1 MSDIIEKLVATFIR
15 FPGIGPRQAR
25 RFVYHLLGQN
35 SAALDNLA
43 QDLLALK
50 QAVSQCRSCY
60 RFFIVNHHTA
70 AKEVCDLCLDE
81 SRDPNILMVVE
92 KDSDLEMARK
102 SGHYSGQFF
111 VLGGLLPI
119 LAEQPEQ
126 KIRINPLLEKIK
138 TDQETPTIESILSYY
153 DFYQDDEKEKLALLK
168 EIETIL
174 DDPTLELVPKEK
186 KKDLE
191 RFKQALRETT
201 PIEEK
206 EIPKDVVKIFKGA
219 KGEGAFAFIQSKKE
233 MSLDDGQN
241 ALRYLED
248 VGDIKAPIKTF
259 HAVSDPLIFA
269 NVLKTMMRDAP
280 KAIGIAILVILFLL
294 WIDLRNYKK
303 VLLVTLP
310 ILLGEI
316 WLIGFLFLSGLK
328 LDFYSMVI
336 VPAIMGMSIDNCIHI
351 YHRYKETGY
360 GSISKVIQTAGIAS
374 LIASTTNAL
383 GFLGLMF
390 ANHGGLASLGKVAI
404 LGLLA
409 TLLSTVVFFPAFL
422 VFLEKRNLK
431 S

>member
-1 MSDIIEKLVATFIR
+1 
-15 FPGIGPRQAR
+15 
-25 RFVYHLLGQN
+25 
-35 SAALDNLA
+35 
-43 QDLLALK
+43 
-50 QAVSQCRSCY
+50 
-60 RFFIVNHHTA
+60 
-70 AKEVCDLCLDE
+70 
-81 SRDPNILMVVE
+81 
-92 KDSDLEMARK
+92 
-102 SGHYSGQFF
+102 
-111 VLGGLLPI
+111 
-119 LAEQPEQ
+119 
-126 KIRINPLLEKIK
+126 
-138 TDQETPTIESILSYY
+138 
-153 DFYQDDEKEKLALLK
+153 
-168 EIETIL
+168 
-174 DDPTLELVPKEK
+174 
-186 KKDLE
+186 
-191 RFKQALRETT
+191 
-201 PIEEK
+201 
-206 EIPKDVVKIFKGA
+206 
-219 KGEGAFAFIQSKKE
+219 